1 MQQHL
6 ILYTCLLLTLAFTA
20 CKKEFTDPSGP
31 SSDQA
36 FSSVNAITDVAVG
49 LQNWYTANRTS
60 LVYNRISASGL
71 VTNELVVVNAGN
83 TDEAQ
88 LGKGGGSVLNTN
100 AIVTGIWTVSNKII
114 YDANNIIRHLNIV
127 SDKNYASGLIAY
139 SNLYKAMAIADMA
152 MFWDHVP
159 DTIGAHALDSIG
171 TNVPFITS
179 NQALNKAIALL
190 DNALA
195 SIAANPISA
204 GFKSN
209 VTGGIDI
216 TNTLY
221 ALKARYSLMAGNY
234 AQALSA
240 ANSVDLTVKSSFN
253 YNQLTLNPVYLVA
266 TSTNNVYQPV
276 DSTMG
281 LPKPIQPDLADGR
294 IYFYMTKMP
303 KSSTGFGVNGFFAAT
318 SQPIPVYLPGEIT
331 LIKAECYA
339 RQNDLNNGLAE
350 LNKVITKKASAD
362 PFGVGAGLPAI
373 TGPLSQQD
381 LLTQIYRNRCIE
393 LFMSGLKLTDMRRFG
408 RPDSEKK
415 RNYFP
420 YPFVER
426 NDNVNTPPDPPF

>member
-1 MQQHL
+1 MQKHL
-6 ILYTCLLLTLAFTA
+6 ILYTGLLLTLAFTA

-209 VTGGIDI
+209 VPGGIDI